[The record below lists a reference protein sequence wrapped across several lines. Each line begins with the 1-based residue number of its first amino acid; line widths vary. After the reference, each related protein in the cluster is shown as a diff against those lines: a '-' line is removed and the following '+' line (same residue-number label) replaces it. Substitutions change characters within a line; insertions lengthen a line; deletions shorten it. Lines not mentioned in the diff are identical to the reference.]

1 MRVCEGRHNLEE
13 PLRRAFLRIKV
24 RNQRLQSSANT
35 NVFVCGQSV
44 PSTRYGST
52 PPVSTRVIA
61 QGEPSLPSSCL
72 SIAWVPAMLPSWV
85 MPVGEIFAG
94 C

>member
-1 MRVCEGRHNLEE
+1 MRVYEGRLNPEE
-13 PLRRAFLRIKV
+13 PLRRTFLRIKV

-35 NVFVCGQSV
+35 NAFACGQSV

-61 QGEPSLPSSCL
+61 QGEPSLPSFCL
-72 SIAWVPAMLPSWV
+72 SIAWVPAMLSHWV
-85 MPVGEIFAG
+85 VPVGEYFAG

>member
-1 MRVCEGRHNLEE
+1 MRVSECYLHPEE
-13 PLRRAFLRIKV
+13 PLQWTFRRIRV
-24 RNQRLQSSANT
+24 WNQRLQGSANT
-35 NVFVCGQSV
+35 NVFVCGQPV

-61 QGEPSLPSSCL
+61 QGEPSLPSFCL
-72 SIAWVPAMLPSWV
+72 SIAWVPAMLLPRV
-85 MPVGEIFAG
+85 VPVGIHFAG